1 MTGEVEWEGGSI
13 SAGSGWV
20 QIASLCLRLPEDH
33 AALLPLLEIGSDL
46 MIDCFAGLATCCDVA
61 LRCTEEHVAALRLL
75 LMTGRHLGIDCF
87 AAQKYAGPL
96 AMTSLGCH
104 SKKKSAGAV
113 ELLAMTI
120 ELCRSI
126 MKSAGFVK
134 LLVRTSSPCGIA

>member
-33 AALLPLLEIGSDL
+33 AAL
-46 MIDCFAGLATCCDVA
+46 
-61 LRCTEEHVAALRLL
+61 LRLL